1 MGVLNSNIVEFNQCV
16 TDNRKQLANRNESIG
31 EEDMIER
38 LFNAYLSAQDSHFVD
53 LINVLKIIHHSSSS
67 TLTAVKCTC

>member
-16 TDNRKQLANRNESIG
+16 MDNRKQLANRNESIG

-38 LFNAYLSAQDSHFVD
+38 LFRAYLAAQDSHFVD
-53 LINVLKIIHHSSSS
+53 LINVLKIIHRSSSS